1 MSCLAEAR
9 PSKNPGLVWVHSRV
23 LHPTSTCDQALQNY
37 SINEGKTTVWYWYW
51 SIALSYLRNYSSVLG
66 TVPPHDAAC
75 PTHDND
81 NILQGWH
88 KLKKD
93 LPISTRSIMWSHH
106 LNLLIPSKHCK
117 FLSLQCMHWPVV
129 SCLLTSAITKKV
141 VDWSMLLNV
150 LIWWHSSTRSLK
162 YMDQQLTRNPFV
174 IHLSLPLDRCDVLI
188 LGK

>member
-1 MSCLAEAR
+1 M
-9 PSKNPGLVWVHSRV
+9 
-23 LHPTSTCDQALQNY
+23 
-37 SINEGKTTVWYWYW
+37 
-51 SIALSYLRNYSSVLG
+51 LG

-117 FLSLQCMHWPVV
+117 FLSTMYALT
-129 SCLLTSAITKKV
+129 SCLLPSNLSNNKKGGG
-141 VDWSMLLNV
+141 
-150 LIWWHSSTRSLK
+150 LK
-162 YMDQQLTRNPFV
+162 YVVECINLMT
-174 IHLSLPLDRCDVLI
+174 LI
-188 LGK
+188 N